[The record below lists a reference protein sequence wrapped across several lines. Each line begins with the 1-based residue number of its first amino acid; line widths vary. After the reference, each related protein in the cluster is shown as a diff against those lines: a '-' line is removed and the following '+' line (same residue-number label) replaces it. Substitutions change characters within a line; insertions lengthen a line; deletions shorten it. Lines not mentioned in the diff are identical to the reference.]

1 MTRIGVLADNHSRAA
16 DGSDVPQAVLDAFA
30 GVDLIVHCGDSGSWG
45 TLDRLETVAPVVGV
59 TGGHNGTGSD
69 KRITGDRRVIDVG
82 GLRAGV
88 AHDLVT
94 LGLTTESAPT
104 FTPVSDDLGK
114 ALATFFGEP
123 IDILLYAGTH
133 IARIAWASGI
143 LLVNGGS
150 PTLPA
155 DRPRP
160 SLGTVAIVEV
170 TEGIAAHNGAQY
182 VKSASARIIE
192 LAKEPAVTS

>member
-1 MTRIGVLADNHSRAA
+1 MTRIGVLADNHSLAA

-69 KRITGDRRVIDVG
+69 KRVTGDRRVIGVG

-88 AHDLVT
+88 AHDLVS

-114 ALATFFGEP
+114 ALAAFFGEP

-133 IARIAWASGI
+133 VPRIAWASEI

-150 PTLPA
+150 PTLPG

-170 TEGIAAHNGAQY
+170 TDGI
-182 VKSASARIIE
+182 ASARIVE
-192 LAKEPAVTS
+192 LAKEPAATG